1 MDINK
6 NSKKIV
12 ILGLILLMIA
22 GLIVV
27 ALKGFNISLMFGKHE
42 AIELK
47 VGKEVNISQIEEI
60 CDDVFQDKK
69 YVAKELEVFGDS
81 LQINVKSITDEEKAN
96 LISKVNE
103 KFETQK
109 TVEDLNVHS
118 ISNKRIRDVVKPYI
132 MPMLLIMVI
141 VYIYSLIRFRNIQS
155 VSLVMDS
162 ILKMILAEAILVSLI
177 AIVRIPVD
185 DFVIFLLM
193 VVVIAKLVSFV
204 NCNERKLAQNIQ
216 IADEDN

>member
-27 ALKGFNISLMFGKHE
+27 ALKGFNVSLMFGKHE

-47 VGKEVNISQIEEI
+47 VEKGVNISQIEEI

-204 NCNERKLAQNIQ
+204 NRNERKLAQNIQ

>member
-12 ILGLILLMIA
+12 ILGLILLIVA

-27 ALKGFNISLMFGKHE
+27 ALKGFNVSLMFGKHE
-42 AIELK
+42 AVELK
-47 VGKEVNISQIEEI
+47 VGKEVSQSEIEEI
-60 CDDVFQDKK
+60 CEEVFQEKN

-141 VYIYSLIRFRNIQS
+141 IYVYSLIRFRNIQS
-155 VSLVMDS
+155 FSLVMDS
-162 ILKMILAEAILVSLI
+162 ILKMILVEAILVSII
-177 AIVRIPVD
+177 AIVRVPVN

-204 NCNERKLAQNIQ
+204 NRNENRLAQNVDVTDKQ
-216 IADEDN
+216 N